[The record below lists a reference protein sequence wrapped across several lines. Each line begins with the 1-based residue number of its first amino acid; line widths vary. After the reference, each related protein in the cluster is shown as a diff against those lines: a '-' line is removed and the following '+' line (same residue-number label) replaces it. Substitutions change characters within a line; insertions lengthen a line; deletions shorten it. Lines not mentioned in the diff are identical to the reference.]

1 MNYEIN
7 KKYFYL
13 FKIIAFTYVLLLL
26 FTYNNNKSYANASF
40 IDLFFKVGSIEYTS
54 QNESKTLDL
63 APFVYYGTSLVPFRA
78 ILEEL
83 GYSVQWDNKTK
94 TISALNEN
102 NTIILRIN
110 SIYAE
115 VNGEDRILSVAPK
128 IVSGRTVVPLRFVA
142 ECSGASVSWDQDNK
156 TIHITQ
162 YGKFD
167 TGKVVYYEKTNSKN
181 TIYAYD
187 GDKIS
192 TITLENKDIQN
203 WYTYKGQVF
212 LTVSEESR
220 ESKGLYLLKDNDLQ
234 LLLENFEMKDS
245 FEYNDNLVILGY
257 DRVKQYDML
266 CRFDGKAFYIVK
278 DNFFVG
284 KRFIFKDKL
293 VISKYDNNRKYAVVV
308 IDKTSWEPIVLRDAF
323 IINNYIVDKN
333 YVYITGNGQEGTKN
347 FIVVYDGNS
356 ISASSFK
363 VVMENASVNV
373 DINNIVMFEGKL
385 FINIDGILY
394 VVENNNPMRV
404 VFQDIGAKVQYTVK
418 FMKVFKNKLYVG
430 VTFNTSYY
438 DDDYSSI
445 SKPNFM
451 IENKGGVIEVLNNL
465 ETSDLAVVKANK
477 YVTVNLGKYRKFIQ
491 KLEPVEMKVEGNN
504 LLVWGQDS
512 DSLDQVL
519 YTYNGATINKMLD
532 IVRVNN
538 TLSFGDNTFIDV
550 RDRDRLS
557 ATLRNTI
564 IMQKGSAISNLIVG
578 FETEKWA
585 DLDGS
590 LIFTGYQSSGQRNKV
605 YSFKSELLE
614 QLGNYDVDY
623 WQKLDDSLFIGG
635 LNKESR
641 SYQLYKF
648 KDGNK
653 SFLKDNIIIN
663 TIIKV
668 KNPYY
673 IIDAFDKNSDSS
685 SPSSRV
691 LLIYD
696 DELGEFYKMKSGVQ
710 VWDMLYVQ

>member
-1 MNYEIN
+1 MNHAMN
-7 KKYFYL
+7 KKLLYL
-13 FKIIAFTYVLLLL
+13 FKMFAFTYILLL
-26 FTYNNNKSYANASF
+26 FFTYNNKSYASSSF

-115 VNGEDRILSVAPK
+115 VNGEDRILSAAPK

-142 ECSGASVSWDQDNK
+142 ECSGASVSWNQDNK

-187 GDKIS
+187 GEKIN
-192 TITLENKDIQN
+192 TIPLENKDVEN

-212 LTVSEESR
+212 LTISEGGR

-234 LLLENFEMKDS
+234 LLLENFQMKDS

-257 DRVKQYDML
+257 DSVKQYDML

-284 KRFIFKDKL
+284 KRFIFKDRL
-293 VISKYDNNRKYAVVV
+293 VISKCDNNRKYAVVV
-308 IDKTSWEPIVLRDAF
+308 IDKTSWEPIVLKDAF
-323 IINNYIVDKN
+323 IINNFVVDKN
-333 YVYITGNGQEGTKN
+333 YVYITGNEQEGTKKPLV
-347 FIVVYDGNS
+347 IYDGS
-356 ISASSFK
+356 SLSASSFK
-363 VVMENASVNV
+363 VVMDDVNI
-373 DINNIVMFEGKL
+373 DINKVAVFEGEL
-385 FINIDGILY
+385 FVILNGFLCI
-394 VVENNNPMRV
+394 VDNKVPVRV
-404 VFQDIGAKVQYTVK
+404 VFQDIGAKVQYEANFV
-418 FMKVFKNKLYVG
+418 KVFNNRLYVAA
-430 VTFNTSYY
+430 TPRTYY
-438 DDDYSSI
+438 YGDNYSSI
-445 SKPNFM
+445 SKPDFM
-451 IENKGGVIEVLNNL
+451 VENKGGVIEILNNM
-465 ETSDLAVVKANK
+465 ETSDLSVVKNIS
-477 YVTVNLGKYRKFIQ
+477 YTTVNLGRYRKLIQ
-491 KLEPVEMKVEGNN
+491 KLEPVEMRGESNN
-504 LLVWGQDS
+504 LLMWGKDT
-512 DSLDQVL
+512 DTLDQVL
-519 YTYNGATINKMLD
+519 YTFNGTIVNKMVD
-532 IVRVNN
+532 VVNIN
-538 TLSFGDNTFIDV
+538 NILSYQDLTFVDV

-564 IMQKGSAISNLIVG
+564 IMQKGSAISNLVVG
-578 FETEKWA
+578 FETDKWA
-585 DLDGS
+585 DVNGS
-590 LIFTGYQSSGQRNKV
+590 LVFTGYQTSGQRNKV
-605 YSFKSELLE
+605 YSFKSELIE

-623 WQKLDDSLFIGG
+623 WQKFGSSLFIGG
-635 LNKESR
+635 LNKETD
-641 SYQLYKF
+641 SYQLYRF
-648 KDGNK
+648 TDENK
-653 SFLKDNIIIN
+653 SFLKDNIKIN
-663 TIIKV
+663 KIVKV
-668 KNPYY
+668 KGPYY
-673 IIDAFDKNSDSS
+673 IIDAFDKNFDSS

-710 VWDMLYVQ
+710 VWDMLYVK